1 MDIQLSEHFWLSE
14 FTVSQRATRLGI
26 DNQPSKEILQ
36 NLVFTANKMEVVREL
51 LGGHPITPSS
61 VYRSPE
67 LNEKTPGSSPNSAH
81 MTGFAVD
88 FACPRFGTPR
98 EVWDYLAFSLD
109 LDFDQLILEF
119 NGWVHISFDPRNRG
133 QVFTIGC
140 D

>member
-26 DNQPSKEILQ
+26 DNQPSKEVLQ
-36 NLVFTANKMEVVREL
+36 NLAFTANKMEVVREL
-51 LGGHPITPSS
+51 LGGYPITPSS

-67 LNEKTPGSSPNSAH
+67 LNEKTPGSSPTSAH

-109 LDFDQLILEF
+109 LEFDQLILEF

-140 D
+140 E